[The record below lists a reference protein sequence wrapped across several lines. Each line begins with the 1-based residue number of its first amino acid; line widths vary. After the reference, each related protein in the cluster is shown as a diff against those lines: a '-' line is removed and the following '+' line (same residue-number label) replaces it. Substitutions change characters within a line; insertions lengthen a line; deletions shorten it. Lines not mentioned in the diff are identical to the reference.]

1 MNSKNRLR
9 LGLLTALAPLSLAH
23 AAQSDDIIELAPI
36 TVQAESLPSEPVSQS
51 TTSENI
57 SAEQIATSV
66 NAATTA
72 ETVKYLPSVVVRER
86 YIGDRNGILAT
97 RTSGTLSSA
106 ATLVYADG
114 IQLSNLLGNSYAYP
128 PRWGMVSPES
138 VEQVDMLYGPFSALY
153 AGNSEGGVVLLK
165 TRLPDK
171 FEAHASVQLIH
182 QPFSL
187 YGTRQ
192 NYGGNH
198 TSASIGN
205 RSGAWSYWFGADH
218 LDTVGQPMSF
228 STAAQ
233 SSTAGG
239 SNPVV
244 TGAYYD
250 TDQNGNRRVVFGGYS
265 IDHSVQDNARAK
277 LAYDITPTLRATYT
291 LGLWQA
297 TSDTRVDSYLRD
309 AAGNTFYNGTVS
321 LDGNKYTVAGLSP
334 GHSESEHLM
343 QGLSLR
349 SDTRGSW
356 DWEALF
362 SRYDYTRDISRTAYN
377 SGTHSGLDGTLTA
390 GQLTDMQGTG
400 WNTLDLR
407 GVWRPG
413 GTTASAHR
421 VSLGY
426 HRDQYRL
433 SSVSYST
440 SDWLAGSPGS
450 VTGSSFGTTRTQA
463 LYLEDAWKF
472 APRWKLTYGG
482 RGEYWQA
489 LDGSN
494 STATATQHYADRSRT
509 TFSPKL
515 SLAWQNTPV
524 SLVRASL
531 GKAYRFPTVTELYQ
545 AIRGTSSNLQNNPDL
560 QPEQVL
566 SAELTYER
574 AVNKGMWRVSLF
586 QENKRD
592 ALYSQTDTTVT
603 PTLTSI
609 QNIERIRT
617 QGVETAFDMKDVGL
631 NGLDLRGSLT
641 YTRSIIVSDTQ
652 NPAYQGTWQPR
663 LPDWRAT
670 LLTTWRAS
678 GDLSYSL
685 GLRYSGRQH
694 VSLGTADV
702 NPDTYGGASS
712 YLIADAR
719 VVYRLDKQWRV
730 TGGIDNLGNAKAYVF
745 HPWPQR
751 TFFASLNYDY

>member
-1 MNSKNRLR
+1 MNSKNRLP
-9 LGLLTALAPLSLAH
+9 LTLLATLAPLSLAH
-23 AAQSDDIIELAPI
+23 AAPADDIIELAPI
-36 TVQAESLPSEPVSQS
+36 NVQAESLPSEPVNQS
-51 TTSENI
+51 VTSE
-57 SAEQIATSV
+57 SVTAEQISTSV
-66 NAATTA
+66 NAVTSA
-72 ETVKYLPSVVVRER
+72 ETVKYLPSIVVRER
-86 YIGDRNGILAT
+86 YIGDRNGILST
-97 RTSGTLSSA
+97 RTTGTLSSA
-106 ATLVYADG
+106 GSLVYADG
-114 IQLSNLLGNSYAYP
+114 VQLSNLLGNSYAYP

-138 VEQVDMLYGPFSALY
+138 VEQADMLYGPFSALY
-153 AGNSEGGVVLLK
+153 PGNSEGGVLLLT

-171 FEAHASVQLIH
+171 FEAHAGVQLIR

-187 YGTRQ
+187 YGTQQ
-192 NYGGNH
+192 NYGGSH
-198 TSASIGN
+198 TSASIGS
-205 RSGAWSYWFGADH
+205 RSGPWSYWLGADH

-233 SSTAGG
+233 SGTAGG
-239 SNPVV
+239 GNPVV
-244 TGAYYD
+244 SGAYYD

-265 IDHSVQDNARAK
+265 IDHSVQDNARLK
-277 LAYDITPTLRATYT
+277 LAYDITPVLRATYT
-291 LGLWQA
+291 FGLWQV

-309 AAGNTFYNGTVS
+309 TAGNTYYNGTVS

-334 GHSESEHLM
+334 GHAESEHLM

-356 DWEALF
+356 DWEAVF
-362 SRYDYTRDISRTAYN
+362 SRYDYNRDISRTAYN
-377 SGTHSGLDGTLTA
+377 SGTNSGLDGTPTS

-407 GVWRPG
+407 GIWRPD
-413 GTTASAHR
+413 GTRRHR

-426 HRDQYRL
+426 HRDQYHL
-433 SSVSYST
+433 SSTAYAT
-440 SDWLAGSPGS
+440 TDWLAGSPVS
-450 VTGSSFGTTRTQA
+450 VTGASNGTTRTQA
-463 LYLEDAWKF
+463 LYLEDAWKL
-472 APRWKLTYGG
+472 APQWKLVYGG
-482 RGEYWQA
+482 RSEYWQA

-494 STATATQHYADRSRT
+494 SSATATQSYADRSRT

-515 SLAWQNTPV
+515 SLSWQNTPT

-531 GKAYRFPTVTELYQ
+531 GKAYRFPTVTELFQ
-545 AIRGTSSNLQNNPDL
+545 SIRGTSNNLQNNPNL
-560 QPEQVL
+560 KPQQVV
-566 SAELTYER
+566 SAELSYER
-574 AVNKGMWRVSLF
+574 AVDHGMWRVSLF

-609 QNIERIRT
+609 QNIDRIRT
-617 QGVETAFDMKDVGL
+617 HGVETAFELQNVGL

-641 YTRSIIVSDTQ
+641 YTRSIILADTQ
-652 NPAYQGTWQPR
+652 NPAYVGTWQPR

-694 VSLGTADV
+694 VVLGNADI
-702 NPDTYGGASS
+702 NPDTYGGASN
-712 YLIADAR
+712 YLLADAKI
-719 VVYRLDKQWRV
+719 VYRLDRQWRLS
-730 TGGIDNLGNAKAYVF
+730 GGIDNIGNQKAYVY

-751 TFFASLNYDY
+751 TYFVSLNYDY